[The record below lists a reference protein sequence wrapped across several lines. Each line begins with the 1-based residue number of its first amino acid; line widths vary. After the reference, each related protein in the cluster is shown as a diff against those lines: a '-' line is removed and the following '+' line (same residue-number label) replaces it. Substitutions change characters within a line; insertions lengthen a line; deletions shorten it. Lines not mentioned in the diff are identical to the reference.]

1 MWDLQ
6 VKRTTHTHKYIT
18 NNVFK
23 KFRFENSSSLEEGY
37 NNIDPGQH
45 QVGPTRCRLLLP
57 SYEGQQFCV
66 RVWSNPLYSDNKP
79 VQGSISEKAEQ
90 VFQNVKNI
98 LAESNSSLDNIV
110 KVNVFLADMKNF
122 AEFNSVYAKHFHTH
136 KPARSCVGVASLPLN
151 VDLEMEVIA
160 VEKNWRIET
169 SLPPF
174 FHLRYR
180 GVYIYKHFSSI
191 L

>member
-1 MWDLQ
+1 MVLRNS
-6 VKRTTHTHKYIT
+6 VLRTAPVLRRGIT
-18 NNVFK
+18 TLTPVSTKLAPPAAASYSQAMKANNFVYV
-23 KFRFENSSSLEEGY
+23 S
-37 NNIDPGQH
+37 GQI
-45 QVGPTRCRLLLP
+45 PYTP
-57 SYEGQQFCV
+57 
-66 RVWSNPLYSDNKP
+66 DNKP

-160 VEKNWRIET
+160 VEKN
-169 SLPPF
+169 
-174 FHLRYR
+174 
-180 GVYIYKHFSSI
+180 
-191 L
+191 